1 LVLAGLDFSPL
12 IAHHIDMSV
21 RSLTKKFLRK
31 ADKTLF
37 GNGILSKEVKFDISK
52 SVEKFFRETKE
63 NMHSIKF
70 SLNIPLA
77 YELFVVDGYSNIDGI
92 DMFLDSMIL
101 GSEVLRYEKDIP
113 SKPTLEITFVFDTLK
128 VSAYTLFEVLENYKG
143 VFDIDYSDFE
153 KFAHIKYKVEDFEL
167 PFLNGNYL

>member
-1 LVLAGLDFSPL
+1 
-12 IAHHIDMSV
+12 MSV
-21 RSLTKKFLRK
+21 KGLTRKFLRK

-37 GNGILSKEVKFDISK
+37 GNGILLKEVKFNISK

-77 YELFVVDGYSNIDGI
+77 YELFFVDGYSNVDGS

-101 GSEVLRYEKDIP
+101 GSEVLRLEDIP
-113 SKPTLEITFVFDTLK
+113 PKPTLEITFVFDTLK
-128 VSAYTLFEVLENYKG
+128 ISAYTLFEILEDYKG

>member
-21 RSLTKKFLRK
+21 KGLTKKFLRK

-37 GNGILSKEVKFDISK
+37 GNGILSKEVNFDISK

-63 NMHSIKF
+63 NIHSIKF
-70 SLNIPLA
+70 SLNIPLT
-77 YELFVVDGYSNIDGI
+77 YELFFVDGHSNVDGS

-101 GSEVLRYEKDIP
+101 GFEVLRLEDVP
-113 SKPTLEITFVFDTLK
+113 PKPTLEITFVFDTLK
-128 VSAYTLFEVLENYKG
+128 ISAYMLFEILEDYKG
-143 VFDIDYSDFE
+143 VFDIEYLE
-153 KFAHIKYKVEDFEL
+153 LERFAHITYKVEDFEL